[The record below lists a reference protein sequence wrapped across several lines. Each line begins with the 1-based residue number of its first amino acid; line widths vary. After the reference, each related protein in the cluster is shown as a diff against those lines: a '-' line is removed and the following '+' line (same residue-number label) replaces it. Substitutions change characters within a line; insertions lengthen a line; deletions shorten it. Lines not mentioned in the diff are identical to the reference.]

1 MRNRLREFLIASSR
15 QSRSE
20 MRNNMIK
27 NESKNPSKEYSVG
40 GYTFKTKEGAQAAKD
55 ELAAIKYM
63 SSKTDSTNAKQVY
76 ILYHDII
83 DKKLFNTL
91 IGMNYLK
98 ELQQFLYLSP
108 DVPNEKI
115 RPIPINNETKEM
127 MEGRRE
133 LTEHKSEIRK
143 LTKERNHYKD
153 NFVISVIV
161 NVVLVVVIAAMIYI
175 TLHSSNANVINYEVN
190 LQDKYASWQEELQ
203 SQEESLNARERALNQ
218 QK

>member
-1 MRNRLREFLIASSR
+1 MA
-15 QSRSE
+15 
-20 MRNNMIK
+20 K
-27 NESKNPSKEYSVG
+27 NESKNPAKEYSVG

-115 RPIPINNETKEM
+115 RPIPINNETKE
-127 MEGRRE
+127 
-133 LTEHKSEIRK
+133 
-143 LTKERNHYKD
+143 
-153 NFVISVIV
+153 ISVTLSKSTKGFFGSIV
-161 NVVLVVVIAAMIYI
+161 GKEIYNEK
-175 TLHSSNANVINYEVN
+175 SSLKGYIKD
-190 LQDKYASWQEELQ
+190 DKKIIEKKVS
-203 SQEESLNARERALNQ
+203 
-218 QK
+218 